1 MGHLSTKVGQSD
13 SIEWR
18 RSKILELSSDG
29 YNQREIS
36 QKLQITKSVV
46 NRDVIFL
53 RKQARESL
61 QYHIQDRIPEEYQN
75 CMAGMKRNL
84 KQTLEIAETTSDPR
98 TKLQARAIANDC
110 YKYIMDL
117 TTNGVVIT
125 DAIKFVQTNKEK
137 LSMSTK
143 EEDNG
148 SKESK
153 EPDYADGEDNDH
165 LEEKQE
171 EETERQETTNQ
182 VF

>member
-46 NRDVIFL
+46 NRDVLFL

-61 QYHIQDRIPEEYQN
+61 QYHIQHRIPEEYQN
-75 CMAGMKRNL
+75 CMIGMKRNL

-110 YKYIMDL
+110 YKYIIDL

-137 LSMSTK
+137 LTMSTK
-143 EEDNG
+143 EDD
-148 SKESK
+148 KESK
-153 EPDYADGEDNDH
+153 EPDYDEDKDQ
-165 LEEKQE
+165 LEEKQK
-171 EETERQETTNQ
+171 EETGELKEETTNQ

>member
-1 MGHLSTKVGQSD
+1 MGQSD

-75 CMAGMKRNL
+75 CMTGMKRNL
-84 KQTLEIAETTSDPR
+84 KQTLEIAETTSNPR

-143 EEDNG
+143 EEDKG

-153 EPDYADGEDNDH
+153 EPDYEDKNQ

-171 EETERQETTNQ
+171 EETAELKGETTNQ

>member
-1 MGHLSTKVGQSD
+1 MGHLSSKVGQSD

-75 CMAGMKRNL
+75 CMTGMKRNL
-84 KQTLEIAETTSDPR
+84 KQTLEIAETTSNPR

-143 EEDNG
+143 EEDKG

-153 EPDYADGEDNDH
+153 EPDYEDKDQ

-171 EETERQETTNQ
+171 EETAELKGETTNQ

>member
-1 MGHLSTKVGQSD
+1 MEYLCTQVGQLD

-53 RKQARESL
+53 RKQARDNL
-61 QYHIQDRIPEEYQN
+61 QFHIHNRIPEEYQN
-75 CMAGMKRNL
+75 CMTGMKINL

-110 YKYIMDL
+110 CKYIMDL
-117 TTNGVVIT
+117 TTSGVVIT

-137 LSMSTK
+137 LTMSTK
-143 EEDNG
+143 EDDNENFQWVWQTRA
-148 SKESK
+148 KWT
-153 EPDYADGEDNDH
+153 D
-165 LEEKQE
+165 Q
-171 EETERQETTNQ
+171 
-182 VF
+182 